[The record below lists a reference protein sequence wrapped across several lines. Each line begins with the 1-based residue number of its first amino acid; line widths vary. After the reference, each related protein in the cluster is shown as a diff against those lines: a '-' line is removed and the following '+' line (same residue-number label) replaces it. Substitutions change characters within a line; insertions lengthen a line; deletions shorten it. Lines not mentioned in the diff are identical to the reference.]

1 MGETACRVLRV
12 FGRTPVKVYLT
23 SHTRMTSSTNLGN
36 FLRQR
41 RRQNRY
47 NINLRSTLQSNNVLK
62 SDFPW
67 WYILLLLVAV
77 NKPLDLRRAIALGH
91 EVVNSYD
98 FFETPS
104 DKSPTAA
111 RRYLIGGRVR
121 HDACVLFVKKVDD
134 TYVPSSM
141 LQVFGLGVRIYLRN
155 RCPDQ
160 SGSNLRNRCPDRV
173 QNSRRTII
181 LDDDKLRA

>member
-67 WYILLLLVAV
+67 WYILLLLVSV

-111 RRYLIGGRVR
+111 RRYLIGGRVC
-121 HDACVLFVKKVDD
+121 HDACVVVC
-134 TYVPSSM
+134 VPSSM
-141 LQVFGLGVRIYLRN
+141 SQVFGLGLRMYLRN